1 MRAMPSP
8 QESTMPVSRTSSCF
22 SYSLICSRMMSL
34 ISAARICIAVFP
46 PGRRLAGALGHLPRQ
61 AGELGS
67 QAPVVDRPAD
77 VEHDPTDQLGV
88 ELRGGENFLPVRQT
102 PGQLDEL
109 VPLDRAERRGRTDRD
124 ADAPERLRNPPGGP
138 EPRAGVDHRA
148 QHERAQPG
156 LLERG
161 RRPVELLARRLEGP
175 LLAGE
180 PEHRVRVAPAEAGR
194 HAGAPAPATNS
205 RTNRS

>member
-34 ISAARICIAVFP
+34 ISAARICIAVP
-46 PGRRLAGALGHLPRQ
+46 PGRRLAAALGHLLRQ
-61 AGELGS
+61 AGELGP

-77 VEHDPTDQLGV
+77 VEHDPADQLG
-88 ELRGGENFLPVRQT
+88 
-102 PGQLDEL
+102 
-109 VPLDRAERRGRTDRD
+109 AE
-124 ADAPERLRNPPGGP
+124 
-138 EPRAGVDHRA
+138 
-148 QHERAQPG
+148 PG
-156 LLERG
+156 LAERG
-161 RRPVELLARRLEGP
+161 RRPIELLARRLEGP
-175 LLAGE
+175 VLAGQR
-180 PEHRVRVAPAEAGR
+180 EHGTRIALAEAAA

>member
-34 ISAARICIAVFP
+34 ISAARICIAVP
-46 PGRRLAGALGHLPRQ
+46 PGRRLAAALGHLPRQ

-124 ADAPERLRNPPGGP
+124 ADAPELVVEQSVVPAREVAQDRQPIPLREQPDQVAHRRREPERLHNPPGGP
-138 EPRAGVDHRA
+138 EPRAG
-148 QHERAQPG
+148 
-156 LLERG
+156 
-161 RRPVELLARRLEGP
+161 
-175 LLAGE
+175 
-180 PEHRVRVAPAEAGR
+180 
-194 HAGAPAPATNS
+194 
-205 RTNRS
+205 